1 MWTISEVKERGK
13 AAFRSNYVACVIV
26 AFLMTIFAGGGSAAG
41 SRWSQQAPQE
51 VQQNAQSI
59 NPALVTAVLVGISL
73 WILVGFLIKVF
84 VANALE
90 VGGCAFFRK
99 NIEAGPAPVGMIGT
113 GFQDYG
119 HKFVTL
125 ILRDVLLVFW
135 FMLLFIPGIIKS
147 YSYCMVPYIL
157 AENPD
162 MPATE
167 VISRSRDMM
176 NGNKM
181 QAFLLDLSFIGWI
194 LLGTLTCG
202 LGLIFWTV
210 PYMQSTHAALYLRL
224 KENA

>member
-26 AFLMTIFAGGGSAAG
+26 AFLMTIFTGGGSAAG
-41 SRWSQQAPQE
+41 SRVSQEAPQE
-51 VQQNAQSI
+51 VQNI
-59 NPALVTAVLVGISL
+59 NPALVAGIMIGVSL

-90 VGGCAFFRK
+90 VGGCAFFKK

-157 AENPD
+157 EENPD

-167 VISRSRDMM
+167 VINRSRDMM

-181 QAFLLDLSFIGWI
+181 QAFLMDLSFIGWI
-194 LLGTLTCG
+194 LLGTVTCG
-202 LGLIFWTV
+202 LGLIFWTL